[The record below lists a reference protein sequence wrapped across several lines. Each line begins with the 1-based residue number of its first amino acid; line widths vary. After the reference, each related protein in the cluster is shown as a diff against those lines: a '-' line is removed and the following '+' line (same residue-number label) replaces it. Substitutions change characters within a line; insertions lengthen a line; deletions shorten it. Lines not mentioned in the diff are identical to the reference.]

1 VVDPA
6 DRVLRGIFDEDA
18 ELYHRIRPG
27 YPAELYDDLA
37 ELAAI
42 GPGCRLL
49 EIGPG
54 TGKATVELTRRGCHI
69 TAVELGAN
77 LAAVAR
83 RNLAGYPR
91 AEVVVSAFESWP
103 LPAEPFDVVLCATAF
118 HWLDPAVRV
127 TKSADALRDGG
138 ALAVIETHHVDGGTA
153 DFFVEVQQCYERFDP
168 DTEPGHRLPP
178 AARIPTQLPEV
189 AASDRFGPLTF
200 RRYEWE
206 VAYSTAGYLDL
217 LSTYSGHRAMAAR
230 AEHLTCVAELIDRS
244 FGGRISKRYLTQ
256 LCLAYRTGVRD
267 PRRPG

>member
-1 VVDPA
+1 MVDPA
-6 DRVLRGIFDEDA
+6 DRTLRGIFDEDA

-37 ELAAI
+37 ELARI

-54 TGKATVELTRRGCHI
+54 TGKATVELARRGCQI
-69 TAVELGAN
+69 LAVELGAN

-91 AEVVVSAFESWP
+91 AEIVVSAFESWP
-103 LPAEPFDVVLCATAF
+103 LPGEPFDVVLSATAF

-178 AARIPTQLPEV
+178 AARIPAQLPEV
-189 AASDRFGPLTF
+189 AASARFGPLVF

-206 VAYSTAGYLDL
+206 ASYSTAGYLDL

-230 AEHLTCVAELIDRS
+230 AEHLACVAELIDRR
-244 FGGRISKRYLTQ
+244 FGGRISKQYLTQ
-256 LCLAYRTGVRD
+256 LCLAYRTGAPD